1 MLRVAIVGCGG
12 MGGVHF
18 DIYKRLA
25 DVEVVALVDIR
36 IEKALE
42 KAQGTSIRVYTDINE
57 MLKQEKVDIVDLCT
71 PSYLHKDLAITA
83 MKNGCHVLCEKPM
96 ALSSQDALEM
106 NRVSELNQVYYM
118 TAHVIRF
125 WPEYRYLEKVIRE
138 GTLGRVFH
146 GHFSRIGLKPA
157 WSWNNWMQ
165 DEYKSGRVLF
175 DLHIHD
181 ADYIFKLFG
190 KPIKIAPLRVDEGEK
205 ICYWHNLYQYDNF
218 FITAEAAWYD
228 CLYPFQMTYRVVFE
242 SGIIEYKQGRLFVYE
257 KNKEGKEIPIDDILL
272 SELGLYAKSGY
283 ENEIRYFIQ
292 CVREKR
298 PPAVITT
305 DESFQ
310 CLEILESIKS
320 TVE

>member
-125 WPEYRYLEKVIRE
+125 
-138 GTLGRVFH
+138 
-146 GHFSRIGLKPA
+146 
-157 WSWNNWMQ
+157 
-165 DEYKSGRVLF
+165 
-175 DLHIHD
+175 
-181 ADYIFKLFG
+181 
-190 KPIKIAPLRVDEGEK
+190 
-205 ICYWHNLYQYDNF
+205 
-218 FITAEAAWYD
+218 
-228 CLYPFQMTYRVVFE
+228 
-242 SGIIEYKQGRLFVYE
+242 
-257 KNKEGKEIPIDDILL
+257 
-272 SELGLYAKSGY
+272 
-283 ENEIRYFIQ
+283 
-292 CVREKR
+292 
-298 PPAVITT
+298 
-305 DESFQ
+305 
-310 CLEILESIKS
+310 
-320 TVE
+320 